1 MYTGKIS
8 RYGTNIH
15 IKDVQVH
22 QPIRKLLCIQ
32 IVMFFLMFL
41 FFSNINKALALEYTG
56 FVQIDD
62 EIKILTGAD
71 KLQLIGA
78 ISTKNLY
85 LIDSGTLS
93 VLKKVGFQNT
103 LKNLAIDDD
112 SKTLYVIHKESLT
125 GTIYSIDLNS
135 MAMST
140 CLEDIK
146 NPVAIAVNSKNNLLA
161 VLSNTDKK
169 TVDV

>member
-1 MYTGKIS
+1 MACLHLFYIGGVLCIQEKSVDT
-8 RYGTNIH
+8 TH
-15 IKDVQVH
+15 IFTSKEAQVH

-32 IVMFFLMFL
+32 IVMVFLMFL

-62 EIKILTGAD
+62 EIKSLTIAD

-85 LIDSGTLS
+85 IIDSGTLS
-93 VLKKVGFQNT
+93 ILKKVGFQNT

-140 CLEDIK
+140 CLERML
-146 NPVAIAVNSKNNLLA
+146 ANNFIVILR
-161 VLSNTDKK
+161 
-169 TVDV
+169 